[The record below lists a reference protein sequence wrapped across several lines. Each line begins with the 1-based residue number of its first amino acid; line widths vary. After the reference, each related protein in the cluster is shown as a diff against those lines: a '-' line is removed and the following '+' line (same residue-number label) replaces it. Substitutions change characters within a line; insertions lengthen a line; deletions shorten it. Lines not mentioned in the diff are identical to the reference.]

1 MSYLQDYFAKIQ
13 MIGNKLD
20 LQEFEKTLELIKNT
34 TLNGGKLIF
43 VGNGGSAA
51 IASHMAVDFT
61 KACGIRAINFN
72 EADLLTCF
80 SNDYG
85 YENWVA
91 EALSAYSDDHDLVF
105 LISSSGSSPNIVNA
119 ANYCIKKGL
128 KLVCLSG
135 FKSDNPIAKLG
146 DVNVWVDSIYYNFV
160 EMVHHIWLV
169 AIVDKISIGD
179 KPFKRS

>member
-1 MSYLQDYFAKIQ
+1 MTYLQNYFAKIQ
-13 MIGNKLD
+13 KIGNTLD
-20 LQEFEKTLELIKNT
+20 FQAFEKTLELIKNT
-34 TLNGGKLIF
+34 SLNGGKLIF

-61 KACGIRAINFN
+61 KACGIRAVNFN

-85 YENWVA
+85 YENWVV
-91 EALSAYSDDHDLVF
+91 EALSAYADDNDLVF

-119 ANYCIKKGL
+119 ANYCIKNEL
-128 KLVCLSG
+128 KLICLSG
-135 FKSDNPIAKLG
+135 FKSSNPLAKLG
-146 DVNVWVDSIYYNFV
+146 DVNVWVDSTYYNFV

-169 AIVDKISIGD
+169 ALVDKISV
-179 KPFKRS
+179 KNEQSK